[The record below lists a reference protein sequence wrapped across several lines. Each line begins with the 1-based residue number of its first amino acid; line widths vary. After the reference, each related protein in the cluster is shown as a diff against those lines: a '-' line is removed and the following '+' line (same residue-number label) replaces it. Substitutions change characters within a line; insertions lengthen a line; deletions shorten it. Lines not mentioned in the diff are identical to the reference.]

1 MGHLLGRLKA
11 YMLKTA
17 CLCAA
22 LTLALSGTPAI
33 AFAANAEAQSTS
45 NAEEMT
51 QEKIDEANN
60 AYDSAATK
68 LTFISMSDTE
78 FGGGEE
84 GTDTT
89 EASYNE
95 KNYRLKA
102 VADWAASHNFDVQA
116 VLDNGDVV
124 GANSPEMNAWNNSD
138 KTDIHASRAGGWY
151 CAVERSLSENF
162 PDATMLLA
170 SGNHDI
176 PTLFGTV
183 MDINHKDDEKW
194 FYPDAETGK
203 GNIHIKINGYDFIS
217 LDYWDYTDFL
227 KTTLEEI
234 SSTPDYDPTKP
245 IFIQTHSGY
254 ANTSLGGPF
263 HANYDIANSAAPGY
277 LQDLLKDYPQAF
289 VGSAHTHFSVE
300 PETSIYQKDFTFFE
314 NGSMNYIYQ
323 DGPCIDSGYFNGG
336 QGDRTEGSLTPYEA
350 TCNFIS
356 VLEDGST
363 VIRRY
368 DMTHNR

>member
-1 MGHLLGRLKA
+1 MSHLLGRLKA
-11 YMLKTA
+11 YTLKTA

-33 AFAANAEAQSTS
+33 AFAANAETQSTS

-60 AYDSAATK
+60 AYDSAATN

-138 KTDIHASRAGGWY
+138 KTDIHVSRAGGWY

-162 PDATMLLA
+162 PDATMLLT

-183 MDINHKDDEKW
+183 MDINHKDDEK
-194 FYPDAETGK
+194 
-203 GNIHIKINGYDFIS
+203 
-217 LDYWDYTDFL
+217 
-227 KTTLEEI
+227 
-234 SSTPDYDPTKP
+234 
-245 IFIQTHSGY
+245 
-254 ANTSLGGPF
+254 
-263 HANYDIANSAAPGY
+263 
-277 LQDLLKDYPQAF
+277 
-289 VGSAHTHFSVE
+289 
-300 PETSIYQKDFTFFE
+300 
-314 NGSMNYIYQ
+314 
-323 DGPCIDSGYFNGG
+323 
-336 QGDRTEGSLTPYEA
+336 
-350 TCNFIS
+350 
-356 VLEDGST
+356 
-363 VIRRY
+363 
-368 DMTHNR
+368 